1 MQMVSTFYT
10 NEVLGVIMVGVGSRE
25 VSYAVLE
32 KLFTGSVLHL
42 TPISLKFHRRREI
55 SQTIVI

>member
-1 MQMVSTFYT
+1 MQMVSPFYI
-10 NEVLGVIMVGVGSRE
+10 NEVLRVRVVGWGPRE
-25 VSYAVLE
+25 VSYTVLE
-32 KLFTGSVLHL
+32 KLFTGSFLHL